1 MLIPNIFY
9 CIRVLD
15 IKPTF
20 EYMPRS
26 LIKEMVGFS
35 AYVFIG
41 SIADMLFWATD
52 KVILGMM
59 VSTAAVS
66 VYQIGS
72 TFNNMVMQLS
82 TSISGVLTPKITG
95 MVVKNA
101 SKETLTELFVRVGRI
116 QFLIVALIVTGFT
129 VFGQA
134 FVLLWAG
141 ENYAES
147 YWIAILTMFPLCI
160 PLIQNTGLSIVVAQN
175 KHKFRSIMY
184 LTIAIINASST
195 YLVVPYLG
203 GIGAALCSCISYLL
217 GQGLIMNIYYYKV
230 VGIDILQFWKNILKM
245 SIFPMCMMF
254 VGLNVVRVIVINN
267 WGVFFTGVIVYTV
280 IYCFGMYIL
289 NMNDYEKNIIREPL
303 KKIVLNI
310 VRK

>member
-1 MLIPNIFY
+1 
-9 CIRVLD
+9 
-15 IKPTF
+15 
-20 EYMPRS
+20 
-26 LIKEMVGFS
+26 
-35 AYVFIG
+35 
-41 SIADMLFWATD
+41 
-52 KVILGMM
+52 
-59 VSTAAVS
+59 
-66 VYQIGS
+66 
-72 TFNNMVMQLS
+72 
-82 TSISGVLTPKITG
+82 
-95 MVVKNA
+95 
-101 SKETLTELFVRVGRI
+101 
-116 QFLIVALIVTGFT
+116 
-129 VFGQA
+129 
-134 FVLLWAG
+134 
-141 ENYAES
+141 
-147 YWIAILTMFPLCI
+147 
-160 PLIQNTGLSIVVAQN
+160 
-175 KHKFRSIMY
+175 MY
-184 LTIAIINASST
+184 LTIAIINAIST

-267 WGVFFTGVIVYTV
+267 WVVFFTGVIVYTV